1 MEIVRKSR
9 FNRGGWKN
17 EKEGM
22 KSKGDSFFS
31 SFCEKRIVVRFAC
44 NYRFYRIKFLLYS
57 NLSGKFDLIS
67 WKAHLNRSL
76 SC

>member
-22 KSKGDSFFS
+22 KSKRNSFF
-31 SFCEKRIVVRFAC
+31 FFLPPFLRKKNVVHFAC
-44 NYRFYRIKFLLYS
+44 SYRFSVLNFYYIPTYRGNLILLV
-57 NLSGKFDLIS
+57 GELI
-67 WKAHLNRSL
+67 
-76 SC
+76 